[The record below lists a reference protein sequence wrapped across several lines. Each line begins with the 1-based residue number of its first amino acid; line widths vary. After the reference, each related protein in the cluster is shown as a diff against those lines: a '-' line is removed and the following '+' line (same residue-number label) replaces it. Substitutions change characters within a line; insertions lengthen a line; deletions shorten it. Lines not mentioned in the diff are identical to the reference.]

1 MTEQSNPSL
10 FETSLQG
17 GEHSAQETLEPT
29 WSVSE
34 LHEAING
41 LLQHTFGYEM
51 WVQGEIR
58 NYKVSAKKHVYFD
71 LIDSD
76 SKNPTYPSM
85 LAITLFAR
93 EAAAVSR
100 FLDMQGGAIELADGV
115 RVRISGKLN
124 TYESRSSLQLRMS
137 GIDPTFTLG
146 VLDQE
151 RDRVLALLSAEGLL
165 RANAL
170 RPLTPL
176 PTRVALITSLGSA
189 AHADV
194 LGEFQ
199 KSGLG
204 LHIFE
209 LDARVQGA
217 EAEASILS
225 ALRAAQDL
233 PVDVILLCRGGGART
248 DLAAFDLESVAR
260 AIAESTLAVFTGIG
274 HEIDST
280 VAQEVAHSGHKT
292 PTACAAAV
300 VNQVNAAAQMM
311 ERSWLQA
318 CEVVA
323 NRLDRSERH
332 MIDSGGRAGR
342 AALRHL
348 DRDQQRVSHLLH
360 STKIAV
366 PRVTSDA
373 ETRLTAASSRVGRA
387 ASQWDALTRNRLDAL
402 AARARVHDPATALGR
417 GWSITRTASG
427 TVVRSASELHHGEQ
441 ITTQLADG
449 SVVSTVE
456 TSTIE
461 TSTVESSTVETSPG
475 QSSPGQLEEK

>member
-1 MTEQSNPSL
+1 MTARSEPSL
-10 FETSLQG
+10 FETSVESA
-17 GEHSAQETLEPT
+17 EHPAQQQAQPT

-34 LHEAING
+34 LHDAING
-41 LLQHTFGYEM
+41 LLSHTFGDEI

-76 SKNPTYPSM
+76 SKSPTYPAM

-93 EAAAVSR
+93 ESAAVTR
-100 FLDMQGGAIELADGV
+100 FLTEQGGAIELGDGV
-115 RVRISGKLN
+115 RVRITGRLG

-137 GIDPTFTLG
+137 GIDHTFTLG

-165 RANAL
+165 GANAL
-170 RPLTPL
+170 RPLSPL

-194 LGEFQ
+194 LGEFE

-209 LDARVQGA
+209 LDARMQGA
-217 EAEASILS
+217 EAEESILS
-225 ALRAAQDL
+225 ALRTAQHL

-260 AIAESTLAVFTGIG
+260 AIANSTLAVFTGIG

-300 VNQVNAAAQMM
+300 VNQLRASAELM
-311 ERSWLQA
+311 ERSWVQA
-318 CEVVA
+318 CDAVTY
-323 NRLDRSERH
+323 RLDHSERR

-342 AALRHL
+342 AAVRHL
-348 DRDQQRVSHLLH
+348 DRDLQRVSHLLH
-360 STKIAV
+360 RTKIAV
-366 PRVTSDA
+366 PRVTA
-373 ETRLTAASSRVGRA
+373 TADTHLSGSVGRIGRA
-387 ASQWDALTRNRLDAL
+387 ANQWDSLTRNRLDSL
-402 AARARVHDPATALGR
+402 AARAQVHDPAAALAR
-417 GWSITRTASG
+417 GWSITRSASG
-427 TVVRSASELHHGEQ
+427 SVVRSSSDLHPGEQ
-441 ITTQLADG
+441 ISTQLADG
-449 SVVSTVE
+449 SV
-456 TSTIE
+456 TSTIQAV
-461 TSTVESSTVETSPG
+461 STEPNNSPT
-475 QSSPGQLEEK
+475 